1 MIISPALEKL
11 IQALTR
17 FPGIGKKTA
26 QRMAWYLVSQDK
38 SFGLELAE
46 IIKQTVEN
54 ITTCSLCN
62 MLSESDPCPFCTSSE
77 RTDSLL
83 CVVESS
89 ADIQIIENIN
99 EYKGRYFV
107 LGHLLS
113 PIDGYGPE
121 QIHSAQF
128 LQAIERFHPQ
138 EVILALKPSP
148 EGEATIHYL
157 WELLKD
163 KDIKVTRLSTG
174 LPFGG
179 DLEYSSMLTLS
190 NAWKRR
196 YPV

>member
-77 RTDSLL
+77 RTLEKIREIQKRPGS
-83 CVVESS
+83 VESPRDGLEPCGGGV
-89 ADIQIIENIN
+89 AD
-99 EYKGRYFV
+99 G
-107 LGHLLS
+107 
-113 PIDGYGPE
+113 
-121 QIHSAQF
+121 A
-128 LQAIERFHPQ
+128 
-138 EVILALKPSP
+138 
-148 EGEATIHYL
+148 
-157 WELLKD
+157 
-163 KDIKVTRLSTG
+163 G
-174 LPFGG
+174 L
-179 DLEYSSMLTLS
+179 
-190 NAWKRR
+190 
-196 YPV
+196 

>member
-1 MIISPALEKL
+1 MLISPKLEHL
-11 IQALTR
+11 IKSLNR
-17 FPGIGKKTA
+17 LPGVGRKTA
-26 QRMAWYLVSQDK
+26 QRLAWFLVSQDK
-38 SFGLELAE
+38 SFARDLAE
-46 IIKQTVEN
+46 TIK
-54 ITTCSLCN
+54 TTAESFTACSLCN
-62 MLSESDPCPFCTSSE
+62 MLSESDPCFFCSSPE
-77 RTDSLL
+77 RLDSLL
-83 CVVESS
+83 CIVENS
-89 ADIQIIENIN
+89 ADIQIIENMN

-121 QIHSAQF
+121 EINSDKMLA
-128 LQAIERFHPQ
+128 AIDRIKPE

-157 WELLKD
+157 FEILKD
-163 KDIKVTRLSTG
+163 TDIKITRLSTG
-174 LPFGG
+174 IPFGG